1 MPEGY
6 FIEKHSYPSIK
17 ILPCRP
23 AESNGGSSCLRNV
36 RKSPQQLIHA
46 VPQAVQAGAQI
57 VHVGRINTSGLI
69 GASGILVQVIGADTK
84 EPYHFLDVA
93 HIQVDDITAVSYTH
107 LTLPTIGG

>member
-6 FIEKHSYPSIK
+6 FKEKHIYPSSK

-46 VPQAVQAGAQI
+46 VPQAVQAGAQV
-57 VHVGRINTSGLI
+57 VHVGSINTPGLI
-69 GASGILVQVIGADTK
+69 GTSGILV
-84 EPYHFLDVA
+84 
-93 HIQVDDITAVSYTH
+93 
-107 LTLPTIGG
+107 